1 MIKTTLN
8 DTFTKKEVERIN
20 GMLHKNDA
28 IHQNCRC
35 TFASSNAI
43 FFVYFYNKKPVGF
56 LSYTNYLP
64 DENYI
69 KINFIFINKKYRHRG
84 IAGILRSD
92 LIEFVKNEDNIKR
105 IETLSKG
112 KPEMYQKY
120 GFQISQTRKAQ
131 PPYKVYELNL
141 I

>member
-84 IAGILRSD
+84 IAASGAPTECRTISG
-92 LIEFVKNEDNIKR
+92 FV
-105 IETLSKG
+105 G
-112 KPEMYQKY
+112 HVKP
-120 GFQISQTRKAQ
+120 
-131 PPYKVYELNL
+131 PL
-141 I
+141 